1 VKMVRNS
8 PVTRV
13 GASSLGRGR
22 CIHGCAGQHGHL
34 HAEHALQLRQKDV
47 LPYLDKVRVRPISQ
61 GNHKGFDSTVC
72 MTDRSRLAEM
82 VFEDAEEEVPGATR
96 AIDFTL
102 RFDPLAP
109 GQTRL
114 LKRPGEL

>member
-1 VKMVRNS
+1 
-8 PVTRV
+8 
-13 GASSLGRGR
+13 
-22 CIHGCAGQHGHL
+22 
-34 HAEHALQLRQKDV
+34 
-47 LPYLDKVRVRPISQ
+47 
-61 GNHKGFDSTVC
+61 

-114 LKRPGEL
+114 LNL